1 MARDLDYLN
10 EIVTEVHPKTYGG
23 VPAEVQQAFRKAYN
37 DVQYVDNVLQF
48 YFLTQQVMNAL
59 QDGHSTMLFPD
70 GPRMDNLPFSYAW
83 LEDGIYVTSGSGWLH
98 RGDKIIEFGGRN
110 EQELIK
116 MLHSFLSVD
125 NVYDLKSKVSL
136 SGILTSLPYLQY
148 FGLIEGNQVQLV
160 VERGNEV
167 IEGKLQM
174 KKILKF
180 ASPYLTRDRL
190 DYTISKEDDLAVL
203 YIDSF
208 AALDETTKSVIR
220 DFFIDVKSKQV
231 NHVAIDLRFNPGGT
245 TLVENYIMS
254 FLKVDTY
261 RDFKTVNRY
270 STLTSQYTYDFPF
283 GSEEMQ
289 SLDSRMITIPSHEYS
304 FNGQIYVI
312 TSFQTYSAATNF
324 AVKIY
329 DNNLGLIVGEPSG
342 SKPSSYGSII
352 LLELPESKLSLSI
365 SYKWIER
372 PYTTIK
378 NRYEDVLQ
386 PDIYVP
392 TQYEDLVQGRDP
404 QLEIIKK
411 LIREERQNGQA
422 PILLR
427 R

>member
-1 MARDLDYLN
+1 MN

-23 VPAEVQQAFRKAYN
+23 VPAEVQQAIRKAYN

-59 QDGHSTMLFPD
+59 QDGHTTMQIPD
-70 GPRMDNLPFSYAW
+70 GARMDNLPFSYAW

-208 AALDETTKSVIR
+208 AALDDTTKSVIR
-220 DFFIDVKSKQV
+220 DFFIDVKRKQV

-254 FLKVDTY
+254 FLNVDTY

-270 STLTSQYTYDFPF
+270 STFTSQYTYDFPF

-304 FNGQIYVI
+304 FQGKIYVI

-324 AVKIY
+324 AVNIY

-342 SKPSSYGSII
+342 SKPSSYGSIL

-372 PYTTIK
+372 PYTTLK
-378 NRYEDVLQ
+378 NRYEDALQ

-392 TQYEDLVQGRDP
+392 TTYEDLAQGRDS
-404 QLEIIKK
+404 QLEMIKK
-411 LIREERQNGQA
+411 LIREDAKMDRSQ
-422 PILLR
+422 PS
-427 R
+427 